1 MSHRREQKEAL
12 RREREERERQAREA
26 GQRKKLVG
34 YGVAGVLVIAAVVL
48 VAIAMAG
55 GSDGG
60 GDGPEASSDVF
71 PDGGSVP
78 EQTVFEVAPA
88 ARAAGCELRSHKGSG
103 TQDHTTSLDERVQY
117 DTNPPTSGRH
127 YQIPAED
134 GAYGEAPPD
143 EAVVHTLEH
152 GRVVV
157 WFKPNLPK
165 DDRADLKAWFDKE
178 EGFQTLLVPRRDM
191 DAQIAMSA
199 WNGDPAPNGT
209 GRIML
214 CTEINE
220 KTWDALQAFADEH
233 RSRGPEPVP

>member
-60 GDGPEASSDVF
+60 GGPEASSDVF

-143 EAVVHTLEH
+143 EAVVHALEH

-178 EGFQTLLVPRRDM
+178 DGFQTLLVPRRDM

-214 CTEINE
+214 CTEVNE

>member
-55 GSDGG
+55 GSDG

-117 DTNPPTSGRH
+117 DTNPPTTGRH

-143 EAVVHTLEH
+143 EAVVHALEH

-165 DDRADLKAWFDKE
+165 DVRADLKAWYDKE

-214 CTEINE
+214 CTEVNE